1 MFEECQLVNSIYGDI
16 ASRIVQ
22 REEEVKQQL
31 KDAQAQWEAVR
42 QSEDKEKRR
51 SAVLARN
58 KAQAALWE
66 HEQDARD
73 QFSSLHLFVHYW
85 AQGKQENRR
94 AWAQAMNAVVTG
106 GSGSGA
112 VLFQSFPQEVV
123 DAFAEVTGGQR
134 VRVRMPKTVNGYV
147 WFDDEQRAF
156 LVERM
161 ANPEGPECEKRVFLF
176 QYKGK
181 RSLALRKHECS
192 SLAGALL
199 TGKGEALASGSA
211 SPFRFVDHCAQEA
224 AMKTLTIISLALA
237 AAAAGAQ
244 TTSQSQIRHI
254 ETSLNHLTV
263 LEFGE
268 SVTTLAIADP
278 DSFQVERHD
287 DKVFVKPLREGVS
300 TNLFVWTASRELSY
314 ELDPA
319 GQLAAMDV
327 LVRTEP
333 APNPHASAQA
343 SAEPSDA
350 EIRKIA
356 SLVLTQAMMGV
367 EDIAHDA
374 DKARHGSRRGR
385 S

>member
-1 MFEECQLVNSIYGDI
+1 MLCRWAPGRSNTPRQPGITRRITDHLRVNLKYAYTQYNDWASGGADTDKVWRLYNVLRKEVGFLPDETGNGFEEKMSIEDFRGLFSGETVTREMFEECQLINSIYGDI

-22 REEEVKQQL
+22 REDEVKQQL
-31 KDAQAQWEAVR
+31 KDAQAQWEVVR
-42 QSEDKEKRR
+42 GSEDKEKRK

-94 AWAQAMNAVVTG
+94 AWAQAMNGVVTG

-112 VLFQSFPQEVV
+112 VLFQSFPQEVI

-134 VRVRMPKTVNGYV
+134 VRVRLPKTVNGYV

-161 ANPEGPECEKRVFLF
+161 ANPQGPDVRREYFSSSTRESARLFSKTRVFLI
-176 QYKGK
+176 QWSIPNRQK
-181 RSLALRKHECS
+181 RSCGLAPRLLFSFCDSPRAQGGRYEDDHDPFLAL
-192 SLAGALL
+192 GA
-199 TGKGEALASGSA
+199 
-211 SPFRFVDHCAQEA
+211 
-224 AMKTLTIISLALA
+224 I
-237 AAAAGAQ
+237 AAGAQ

-263 LEFGE
+263 LEFGG

-278 DSFQVERHD
+278 DSFQV
-287 DKVFVKPLREGVS
+287 
-300 TNLFVWTASRELSY
+300 
-314 ELDPA
+314 
-319 GQLAAMDV
+319 
-327 LVRTEP
+327 
-333 APNPHASAQA
+333 
-343 SAEPSDA
+343 SDMTT
-350 EIRKIA
+350 RF
-356 SLVLTQAMMGV
+356 L
-367 EDIAHDA
+367 
-374 DKARHGSRRGR
+374 
-385 S
+385 